1 MRFTLAKDVER
12 GLILVVETL
21 PSVQEGSSSVE
32 AADVPD
38 SSKVEKKDAEKKEK
52 VCLKPSRGETDD
64 QKAVDLKEI
73 RANHSKDKAA
83 VR

>member
-1 MRFTLAKDVER
+1 MV
-12 GLILVVETL
+12 VVETL
-21 PSVQEGSSSVE
+21 PSGQEGSSS
-32 AADVPD
+32 AAAVDVPD
-38 SSKVEKKDAEKKEK
+38 PSTVGKRDPERKEK
-52 VCLKPSRGETDD
+52 VCLRPWRGETDD

>member
-1 MRFTLAKDVER
+1 MELMV
-12 GLILVVETL
+12 VVETL
-21 PSVQEGSSSVE
+21 PSVQEGSSSAA
-32 AADVPD
+32 AADVPP
-38 SSKVEKKDAEKKEK
+38 SSTVEKRDPEKKEK
-52 VCLKPSRGETDD
+52 VCLRSSRGETDG